1 MPDILL
7 CDILVVGAGPA
18 GSTAAA
24 AAARE
29 GAETVM
35 IDAKVRIGEQPHCG
49 EFVPERL
56 FSETAIEKTAIIQRV
71 DYLETRLITKAKTV
85 ARDAIPSGRVADTQT
100 ASQEASGGVENS
112 EYKNSEILSPGFLID
127 RVRFDR
133 DLARE
138 AAAQGVTVFCST
150 RLVRAEDGAWI
161 VEHGGEK
168 KVFRPKFTI
177 ASDGA
182 RSTVAAAMAMKP
194 AQVLRGLQ
202 VEVPLVEPLNKTLV
216 FLDQNFVGGYG
227 WLFPKGKAANVGI
240 GAIPGKQIRMGKMLD
255 QFMDTLC
262 REGLI
267 RRGILARSGGLIP
280 VSGIREKLVLDGVV
294 FCGDAAGLTHPI
306 TGAGI
311 PQAVFSGEL
320 AGRAAAAAITK
331 SDRRYLREY
340 EAEIRSRYE
349 GIISHALSKRA
360 LMMDRWDDP
369 DFEALCEETWIGFK
383 GYKKRIRIGVPA

>member
-71 DYLETRLITKAKTV
+71 DYLETRLITKAKSV
-85 ARDAIPSGRVADTQT
+85 ARDAIPSGRVADTRT
-100 ASQEASGGVENS
+100 ASQETSGGVENS
-112 EYKNSEILSPGFLID
+112 EYKRSEILSPGFLID

-138 AAAQGVTVFCST
+138 AAAQGVTVFCSA
-150 RLVRAEDGAWI
+150 RLVRAEDGAWV
-161 VEHGGEK
+161 VEHGGQK
-168 KVFRPKFTI
+168 KVFRPRLTI

-194 AQVLRGLQ
+194 PEVLRGLQ

-255 QFMDTLC
+255 QFVETLC

>member
-1 MPDILL
+1 MPDILQ

-24 AAARE
+24 AAARG

-56 FSETAIEKTAIIQRV
+56 FSETAIERTAIIQKV
-71 DYLETRLITKAKTV
+71 DYLETRLVTQAEAV
-85 ARDAIPSGRVADTQT
+85 AHDAVPSGREADTLT
-100 ASQEASGGVENS
+100 ASQATSGDVENS
-112 EYKNSEILSPGFLID
+112 EYKRSEVPSPGFLID
-127 RVRFDR
+127 RVKFDR

-138 AAAQGVTVFCST
+138 AAAQGVTVFCSA
-150 RLVRAEDGAWI
+150 RLVGAESDGWV
-161 VEHGGEK
+161 VEHGGQQ
-168 KVFRPKFTI
+168 KVFRPRLTI

-182 RSTVAAAMAMKP
+182 RSTVAAAMAMNP
-194 AQVLRGLQ
+194 PEVLRGLQ
-202 VEVPLVEPLNKTLV
+202 VEVPLAEPLNKTLV
-216 FLDQNFVGGYG
+216 FLDRNFVGGYG

-240 GAIPGKQIRMGKMLD
+240 GAIPGKRIRMGKLLD
-255 QFMDTLC
+255 QFMETLF

-280 VSGIREKLVLDGVV
+280 VSGIREKLVLDRVV

-306 TGAGI
+306 TGGGI
-311 PQAVFSGEL
+311 PQAIFSGEL
-320 AGRAAAAAITK
+320 AGRAAAASVTK
-331 SDRRYLREY
+331 TDRGFLRDY

-383 GYKKRIRIGVPA
+383 GYRKRVRTGVPA

>member
-56 FSETAIEKTAIIQRV
+56 FSETAIERTAIIQRV
-71 DYLETRLITKAKTV
+71 DYLETRLITRAKAV
-85 ARDAIPSGRVADTQT
+85 ARDAIPSGRGADTLT
-100 ASQEASGGVENS
+100 ASQGTSGDVENS
-112 EYKNSEILSPGFLID
+112 EYKRSEMLSPGFLID

-150 RLVRAEDGAWI
+150 RLVGAEDGAWV
-161 VEHGGEK
+161 VEHGGEE
-168 KVFRPKFTI
+168 KVFRPRLTI
-177 ASDGA
+177 AADGA

-194 AQVLRGLQ
+194 PQVLRGLQ

-240 GAIPGKQIRMGKMLD
+240 GAIPGKQIRMGKILD
-255 QFMDTLC
+255 QFMETLY

-311 PQAVFSGEL
+311 PQAIFSGEL